1 MFHLDNNSGID
12 VMPKQKQTI
21 SRQQKW
27 FTEGDTQTPPSYPG
41 ADWFNIVQAELLN
54 VLKDGDITP
63 SKSELSQLSAAIK
76 SIINKNQ
83 IKINDASL
91 ITKGVVNL
99 NSAINST
106 SETEAATPKAVK
118 SAYDLAS
125 NSVKKSG
132 DTMTGQ
138 LILSEFGIKH
148 RYTDSENLI
157 VLRTLGDNYSCM
169 FYDAEKKQWL
179 SKLVY
184 NSTTNSWN
192 FPSIDDVKIN
202 NKSVLKTGDY
212 GIGSFTGAQ
221 LENPDET
228 LLGGCYATRTT
239 KFPDLLEFQNRNDSG
254 SLVVYP
260 AWTKGWSVEKL
271 AVVQGKTPRI
281 YYRCATPEGKQ
292 PWYESITTANVN
304 NYIPI
309 GVPLPWPTN
318 KPPAGW
324 FECNGSTFDKS
335 KFPKL
340 ANAYPSG
347 YLPDLRGVFIRGLDT
362 GSGLDPNR
370 GILSY
375 QGDAIR
381 NIWGEISPI
390 SESFAAN
397 PTSTGAFRYFEK
409 HADHTPSHIDV
420 GSVGGVTFDASRIV
434 PVANEN
440 RPRNVAFMYIV
451 KAE

>member
-41 ADWFNIVQAELLN
+41 ADWFNIIQAELLN

-91 ITKGVVNL
+91 TTKGVVNL

-125 NSVKKSG
+125 NAVKKSG
-132 DTMTGQ
+132 DEITGQ
-138 LILSEFGIKH
+138 LRFLPTSYGIKFLH
-148 RYTDSENLI
+148 ENGNGL
-157 VLRTLGDNYSCM
+157 VLRPSGDSFVYA
-169 FYDAEKKQWL
+169 Y
-179 SKLVY
+179 Y
-184 NSTTNSWN
+184 NSESNTWTNKLRYVSSSNTWRFEN
-192 FPSIDDVKIN
+192 VDDVTISG
-202 NKSVLKTGDY
+202 KSVLKTGDY
-212 GIGSFTGAQ
+212 GIGSLTGAQ
-221 LENPDET
+221 LNNPDET

-239 KFPDLLEFQNRNDSG
+239 SFPELTEYKNRNDSA
-254 SLVVYP
+254 SLIVYP
-260 AWTKGWSVEKL
+260 AWTPKWYVEKL
-271 AVVQGKTPRI
+271 AVVHSKTPRI

-292 PWYESITTANVN
+292 KWHEAITTANIN
-304 NYIPI
+304 NYLPV

-318 KPPAGW
+318 QPPAGW
-324 FECNGSTFDKS
+324 LECNGSTFDKN

-340 ANAYPSG
+340 AVAYPTG
-347 YLPDLRGVFIRGLDT
+347 ILPDLRGEFIRGWDNAR
-362 GSGLDPNR
+362 GVDPGR
-370 GILSY
+370 GILSW

-381 NIWGEISPI
+381 NMVGSMGFTELNRGVQTSGAFYV
-390 SESFAAN
+390 SAN
-397 PTSTGAFRYFEK
+397 PYASMTYHSRGDGFNT
-409 HADHTPSHIDV
+409 V
-420 GSVGGVTFDASRIV
+420 VTFDASRTV
-434 PVANEN
+434 PVSHDNH
-440 RPRNVAFMYIV
+440 PRNVAFMYIV

>member
-106 SETEAATPKAVK
+106 SETEAATPLAVK
-118 SAYDLAS
+118 KAYDLA
-125 NSVKKSG
+125 NEAVKKTG
-132 DTMTGQ
+132 DTMSGQ
-138 LILSEFGIKH
+138 LILSEYGIKH
-148 RYTDSENLI
+148 MYTDSENMM
-157 VLRTLGDNYSCM
+157 VSRTKGDNYAHI
-169 FYDAEKKQWL
+169 FYDAEKKQWQD
-179 SKLVY
+179 KLIY
-184 NSTTNSWN
+184 NSTTNSWSFQYIN
-192 FPSIDDVKIN
+192 DVVIN
-202 NKSVLKTGDY
+202 GKSVL
-212 GIGSFTGAQ
+212 
-221 LENPDET
+221 
-228 LLGGCYATRTT
+228 
-239 KFPDLLEFQNRNDSG
+239 
-254 SLVVYP
+254 
-260 AWTKGWSVEKL
+260 
-271 AVVQGKTPRI
+271 
-281 YYRCATPEGKQ
+281 
-292 PWYESITTANVN
+292 N
-304 NYIPI
+304 NYIPV
-309 GVPLPWPTN
+309 GVPLAWPKMT
-318 KPPAGW
+318 PPSGW
-324 FECNGSTFDKS
+324 FECNGSTFDKN

-340 ANAYPSG
+340 ADTYPSG
-347 YLPDLRGVFIRGLDT
+347 KLPDLRGVFIRGLDT